1 MTSVFW
7 KNLTQAVFEEDVT
20 IPDLAYT
27 GRLPGPLPVSELLSE
42 TVALASS
49 ALTRLMDVPSDRVK
63 VDARLCALWGLT
75 SCKPIGW
82 TPPEPWDLFSAIFK
96 GANGWIRLHT
106 NAPHH
111 KAAAMKVLGAAST
124 KDEVAEVIS
133 GLGVAGLEQGII
145 DAGGA
150 AAQAISWTEWQTHP
164 QGRVIAQ
171 TPLVEWTEKPVR
183 SPTKLQRA
191 DYRSNRPLAGLR
203 VLDLTRVLAGPVATR
218 TLAGYG
224 ADVLR
229 IDPENWD
236 DPGLLQDTTIGK
248 HCAGLDLSDTADRA
262 RFEELLGQADVF
274 VHGFRP
280 GALERLG
287 YDQETRDRVNP
298 QLIDISLSAYGW
310 HGPWATRRGFDSLVQ
325 FSTGIAGLC
334 GDADGA
340 PGKLPVQALDHA
352 AGYIMAACCLQAL
365 LVARS
370 GRIMAG
376 RTSLARIAWML
387 CQEPLRL
394 DAGEPVPEATE
405 ADFVPQIEKTDWG
418 DLKRLHAP
426 ATIEGVPMHWDVG
439 AGELRRH
446 AAKWRT

>member
-1 MTSVFW
+1 MTAVFW
-7 KNLTQAVFEEDVT
+7 QSLTQAVFEDDVT
-20 IPDLAYT
+20 IPEIAYT
-27 GRLPGPLPVSELLSE
+27 GRLAGPLPVSELLAE
-42 TVALASS
+42 TTALAGT
-49 ALTRLMDVPSDRVK
+49 ALTRLMDIPSDRAR
-63 VDARLCALWGLT
+63 VDARLCAFWGLT

-82 TPPEPWDLFSAIFK
+82 TPPEPWDPFSAIFK
-96 GANGWIRLHT
+96 AANGWIRLHT

-124 KDEVAEVIS
+124 KDEVAEAIS
-133 GLGVAGLEQGII
+133 KLDVAALEQRII

-150 AAQAISWTEWQTHP
+150 AAQAISWAEWQKHP
-164 QGRVIAQ
+164 QGLAIAQ
-171 TPLVEWTEKPVR
+171 TPLVEWAEKSVKAPPR
-183 SPTKLQRA
+183 LQQA
-191 DYRSNRPLAGLR
+191 DYSSDRPLAGLR

-248 HCAGLDLSDTADRA
+248 HCAGLDLSDTAGRA
-262 RFEELLGQADVF
+262 RFEELLRQADVF

-280 GALERLG
+280 GALEKLG
-287 YDQETRDRVNP
+287 YDQATRDRINP
-298 QLIDISLSAYGW
+298 LLIDISLSAYGW
-310 HGPWATRRGFDSLVQ
+310 QGPWATRRGFDSLVQ
-325 FSTGIAGLC
+325 FSGGIADLC
-334 GDADGA
+334 GDANGA

-365 LVARS
+365 LTARS
-370 GRIMAG
+370 GRIMTA

-387 CQEPLRL
+387 CQEPLHL
-394 DAGEPVPEATE
+394 DAREPIPSAAET
-405 ADFVPQIEKTDWG
+405 DFVPQVEQSDWG
-418 DLKRLHAP
+418 DLKRLNAP
-426 ATIEGVPMHWDVG
+426 LAIEGVPMHWDVE

-446 AAKWRT
+446 PATWRS